1 MRRGGGIQRYDQT
14 GSVRLYKLTNMRF
27 VSVRSRMH
35 QCTQSTHER
44 SEFGQGRL
52 PEWSCSPQRTA
63 WGETEAPVAVRAVV
77 VERERVEAEAGVEAA
92 TVEAATVE
100 AARGAAAATEAAAAG
115 WAAAAAVGA
124 AQHTQQ
130 RPTYLLVSV
139 VCGCALQW
147 FG

>member
-1 MRRGGGIQRYDQT
+1 M
-14 GSVRLYKLTNMRF
+14 
-27 VSVRSRMH
+27 
-35 QCTQSTHER
+35 
-44 SEFGQGRL
+44 
-52 PEWSCSPQRTA
+52 
-63 WGETEAPVAVRAVV
+63 AVRAVV

-92 TVEAATVE
+92 TV
-100 AARGAAAATEAAAAG
+100 EAAAAG

>member
-1 MRRGGGIQRYDQT
+1 
-14 GSVRLYKLTNMRF
+14 
-27 VSVRSRMH
+27 MH
-35 QCTQSTHER
+35 PCTQSIPER
-44 SEFGQGRL
+44 SEFRQGRL

-77 VERERVEAEAGVEAA
+77 VEWERVVAEAG
-92 TVEAATVE
+92 VEAATVE